1 MCYHHGKKIIMSFS
15 WLLFLITQTIT
26 VKMYEEVSQGKI
38 CNLKY
43 NASTCMCLV
52 KLINKK
58 GYASFLQVHSEGK
71 LSPPNES

>member
-1 MCYHHGKKIIMSFS
+1 MGFS

-26 VKMYEEVSQGKI
+26 VEMYEEVSQGKI

-58 GYASFLQVHSEGK
+58 GYA
-71 LSPPNES
+71 